1 MQHGGLGGAEPVGS
15 REGVECCCQ
24 DCTAVVVQG
33 CLGRRQGQE
42 LQDSSVC
49 VFNFSQAVNC
59 AFKEVVCS
67 YFRAGISSQCVTVAP
82 AQLLANKCF
91 GASFLIFF
99 GSLGLQ

>member
-1 MQHGGLGGAEPVGS
+1 MPGDETRA
-15 REGVECCCQ
+15 
-24 DCTAVVVQG
+24 
-33 CLGRRQGQE
+33 E

-49 VFNFSQAVNC
+49 VFNFSQVVNC